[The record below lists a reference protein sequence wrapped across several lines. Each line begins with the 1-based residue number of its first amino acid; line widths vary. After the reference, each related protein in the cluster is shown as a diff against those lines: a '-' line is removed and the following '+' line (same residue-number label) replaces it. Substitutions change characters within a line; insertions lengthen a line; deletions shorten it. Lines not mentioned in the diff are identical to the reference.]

1 MKRLISMML
10 FLTVLFTI
18 TIYRNSQNGQKPNV
32 QTSGSLNGAYTFG
45 DVVSSREFIERL
57 IGEIKIGRV
66 DDKNSEEEDANMK
79 MKVEVNGNIFY
90 ATLEDNSAVNALIE
104 MMENEPVVIRMRDYA
119 GFEKVGAL
127 GKSLPAS
134 NRQITTESGDIVL
147 YQGNQIVLFYGSNS
161 WSYTRL
167 GRIDNLDGWEEAL
180 GSKDVTVTFSLE

>member
-1 MKRLISMML
+1 MKRLISIML

-18 TIYRNSQNGQKPNV
+18 TLYRNNQNGQKPNV
-32 QTSGSLNGAYTFG
+32 QTSEDLNGAYTFG
-45 DVVSSREFIERL
+45 DVVSGREFIERL

-66 DDKNSEEEDANMK
+66 DDKNSEEENANMK
-79 MKVEVNGNIFY
+79 MKVEVNGNIFH
-90 ATLEDNSAVNALIE
+90 ATLEDNTAVNALIE
-104 MMENEPVVIRMRDYA
+104 MMEKEPVVIRMRDYA

-134 NRQITTESGDIVL
+134 NRQITTKSGDIVL
-147 YQGNQIVLFYGSNS
+147 YQGNQIVIFYGSNS